1 MEVAK
6 LYADARARIV
16 SLATSAPP
24 SALDAPVPATPAW
37 SGRDLLAH
45 VVGISSDVLGGRLE
59 GVGTDAWSARQVA
72 ERSGRS
78 VDELVAE
85 WQENAPAFEAMLA
98 GAPAGMVGALASDI
112 LQHEL
117 DLRAALGQPPGES
130 MDEALD
136 FGVSF
141 MAGFLD
147 KRITKKELGAL
158 LVRAGG
164 DEWTLGG
171 GDSGGEP
178 AATLTTTP
186 LEFFRALAG
195 RRSEAQVRAL
205 DWDGDPTPY
214 LPVLSAFGP
223 LSATDVDE
231 RLA

>member
-16 SLATSAPP
+16 ALVTSAPA
-24 SALDAPVPATPAW
+24 SSLDGRVPATPAW
-37 SGRDLLAH
+37 SVRDVLAH

-59 GVGTDAWSARQVA
+59 GVGTDEWSGRQVA

-85 WQENAPAFEAMLA
+85 WQDNAEPFEAMLA
-98 GAPAGMVGALASDI
+98 GAPAGMVGALGADV

-117 DLRAALGQPPGES
+117 DLRAALDQPPGES

-136 FGVSF
+136 FGVNF

-147 KRITKKELGAL
+147 RRITKKGLGPL
-158 LVRAGG
+158 RVRAGG
-164 DEWTLGG
+164 DEWTLGAG
-171 GDSGGEP
+171 EAEP
-178 AATLTTTP
+178 AATLATTP
-186 LEFFRALAG
+186 VEFFRVLAG

-223 LSATDVDE
+223 LSETDVLE